1 MIRQKPL
8 SSVAAPVRRQQLQE
22 LSALLRRWFDSVVI
36 YWLVP
41 VGILIAWHLVVSA
54 GLVEQRN
61 LPHPLKVLRTAFD
74 MVVSGGFLYD
84 VAVSALR
91 AFGGLLI
98 GGTVGFVLGLI
109 NGTFRTGEK
118 LLDTTIQMIRTV
130 PVLALMP
137 LIILW
142 MGIGESTRLFL
153 ISMGVFFPIYLNT
166 FHGIRNVDRGLIE
179 MAQNYG
185 LSMRQLFWQ
194 IILPGALPSILVGLR
209 FALGIMWLTLIAAEM
224 LAANAGIGYMT
235 TQARE
240 FILVDR
246 MIFAVVLY
254 ALLGKLADVLT
265 RLLESTLLRWHPNY
279 QRQAKAA
286 PRA

>member
-1 MIRQKPL
+1 VIVQKPPT
-8 SSVAAPVRRQQLQE
+8 AFAQAPAGH
-22 LSALLRRWFDSVVI
+22 SPLRGAPSTLRLWFSRYLI

-41 VGILIAWHLVVSA
+41 LGILVAWQAIVAFRLVA
-54 GLVEQRN
+54 ERN
-61 LPHPLKVLRTAFD
+61 LPYPLTVLHTAFE
-74 MVVSGGFLYD
+74 MIVAGEFARD
-84 VAVSALR
+84 VAVSAMR

-98 GGTVGFVLGLI
+98 GGTIGFTLGLI
-109 NGTFRTGEK
+109 NGTFRTSEK

-137 LIILW
+137 LVILW
-142 MGIGESTRLFL
+142 MGIGEGARIFL
-153 ISMGVFFPIYLNT
+153 ISLGVFFPIYLNT
-166 FHGIRNVDRGLIE
+166 FHGVRNVDGGLIE

-194 IILPGALPSILVGLR
+194 IILPGALPSILVGVR
-209 FALGIMWLTLIAAEM
+209 FALGITWLTLIAAETI
-224 LAANAGIGYMT
+224 AASAGIGFMT

-254 ALLGKLADVLT
+254 ALLGKLADVVT
-265 RLLESTLLRWHPNY
+265 RLLERRLLRWHPNY
-279 QRQAKAA
+279 RRQAAK
-286 PRA
+286 

>member
-8 SSVAAPVRRQQLQE
+8 PAVAAPLRRQRLQE
-22 LSALLRRWFDSVVI
+22 LPAALWRWFDSTLI

-41 VGILIAWHLVVSA
+41 LGILAAWHTVVAA
-54 GLVEQRN
+54 GLVEPRN
-61 LPHPLKVLRTAFD
+61 LPPPLKVLRTAVEL
-74 MVVSGGFLYD
+74 VVSGGFLYD
-84 VAVSALR
+84 VSVSALR

-98 GGTVGFVLGLI
+98 GGAVGFALGLL

-166 FHGIRNVDRGLIE
+166 FHGIRGVDRGLIE

-185 LSMRQLFWQ
+185 LPMRQLFWQ

-209 FALGIMWLTLIAAEM
+209 FALGVMWLTLIAAEM
-224 LAANAGIGYMT
+224 IAANAGIGYMT

-254 ALLGKLADVLT
+254 ALLGKLADLLT
-265 RLLESTLLRWHPNY
+265 RLLEGRLLRWHPSY
-279 QRQAKAA
+279 QRQTAA
-286 PRA
+286 SRT